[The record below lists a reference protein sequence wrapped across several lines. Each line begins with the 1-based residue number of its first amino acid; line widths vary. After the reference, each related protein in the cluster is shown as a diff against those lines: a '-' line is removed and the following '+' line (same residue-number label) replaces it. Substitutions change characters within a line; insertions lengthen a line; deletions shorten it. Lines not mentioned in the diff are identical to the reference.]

1 MEEILKERLS
11 QLEQVLQSIKDSV
24 VRVDGEL
31 RVSLMNQAARK
42 LFKAGDDYLGKS
54 IESVAKVPLF
64 VEFLTQAD
72 KSEDTS
78 LEFALVRGPQTRR
91 ILARVT
97 QQEDGGQVVV
107 LRDVTAMRRLERMR
121 RDFVANVSHEL
132 RTPISVVS
140 ANSETL
146 LEGAIDDPAF
156 ARKLLEAVNRNAG
169 RLTLIINDLLDLSR
183 LEAGSYSLHKS
194 RIHPAQV
201 AKRVKESLE
210 EKASARQATI
220 TIDIDKDLVVITDE
234 AAFFQ
239 VLVNYLDNA
248 IKYTP
253 VASAIEICAARRKS
267 KVRIEVRDNG
277 PGSPANVANRVF
289 ERFFRVD
296 PGRSREMGGTGL
308 GLSIVKHLVEAMDGR
323 VGVYNIEP
331 TGCAF
336 WLDLPKAKEPSRG
349 SGRSDSPKAQSS
361 VKS

>member
-1 MEEILKERLS
+1 VERVLNERLT
-11 QLEQVLQSIKDSV
+11 QLEQVLQSIKDAV
-24 VRVDGEL
+24 IRVDADL
-31 RVSLMNQAARK
+31 HISLMNAAATK
-42 LFKAGDDYLGKS
+42 LFKAGKDYQGRP
-54 IESVAKVPLF
+54 IEAVAQVPVF
-64 VEFLTQAD
+64 VDFLRESD
-72 KSEDTS
+72 KGEDTS
-78 LEFALVRGPQTRR
+78 FEFDLVRGPHTRHIRAR
-91 ILARVT
+91 IT
-97 QQEDGGQVVV
+97 QQEDGGQVIV
-107 LRDVTAMRRLERMR
+107 LRDVTAVRRLERMR

-156 ARKLLEAVNRNAG
+156 AMKLLEAVNRNAG

-194 RIHPAQV
+194 RIYPARV
-201 AKRVKESLE
+201 AWRVRESLE
-210 EKASARQATI
+210 EKATARKTKVHLH
-220 TIDIDKDLVVITDE
+220 IDEELAVKADE

-253 VASAIEICAARRKS
+253 EGSDIEMRAETRKS

-277 PGSPANVANRVF
+277 PGIPEKVANRVF

-308 GLSIVKHLVEAMDGR
+308 GLSIVKHLVEAMSGR
-323 VGVYNIEP
+323 VGVHNVTP
-331 TGCAF
+331 QGCVF
-336 WLDLPKAKEPSRG
+336 WLDLPA
-349 SGRSDSPKAQSS
+349 A
-361 VKS
+361 

>member
-1 MEEILKERLS
+1 MEGVLKERLT

-24 VRVDGEL
+24 IRIDAEFH
-31 RVSLMNQAARK
+31 VSLMNAAATK
-42 LFKAGDDYLGKS
+42 LFKAGTDYKGRT
-54 IESVAKVPLF
+54 IDTVAQVPVF
-64 VEFLTQAD
+64 VEFLRIAD
-72 KSEDTS
+72 KAEDTS
-78 LEFALVRGPQTRR
+78 FEFDLVRGPHTRHIR
-91 ILARVT
+91 ARVT
-97 QQEDGGQVVV
+97 QQEDGGQVIV
-107 LRDVTAMRRLERMR
+107 LRDVTAVRRLERMR

-146 LEGAIDDPAF
+146 LEGAIDDPPF
-156 ARKLLEAVNRNAG
+156 ATKLLEAVNRNAG

-194 RIHPAQV
+194 RLFPAKV
-201 AKRVKESLE
+201 AWRVRESLE
-210 EKASARQATI
+210 EKAQMRACEVSI
-220 TIDIDKDLVVITDE
+220 HIEEDLVVIADE

-253 VASAIEICAARRKS
+253 EGSHIELRAEKRKS

-277 PGSPANVANRVF
+277 RGIPLKRVNRVF

-323 VGVYNIEP
+323 VGVHNVQP
-331 TGCAF
+331 HGCGF
-336 WLDLPKAKEPSRG
+336 WLDLPAAP
-349 SGRSDSPKAQSS
+349 
-361 VKS
+361 